1 MLTNDNGVVLP
12 LRPLTRSSTV
22 SRVGA
27 MRPSADRDLQVVQ
40 PSFDDLGTP
49 LFDCTFVVLDL
60 ETTGLRPTSDRITE
74 VGAVKVR
81 AGDVIGE
88 FQCLV
93 APGIPI
99 PPAVSTLTGIT
110 EGMVADRPAIE
121 AVLPTLL
128 EFLRGSVLV
137 AHNANFDV
145 SFLQAALGRFDYPGL
160 EHPVVDTARLA
171 RRALDR
177 SEVRDFR
184 LETLATHLRARTR
197 PEHRALADAR
207 ATVDVFHGLL
217 ERVGSLGV
225 RTLEDLRTY
234 SRSTSDPAY
243 RKISLVEGAPR
254 APGIYRFLDRRGQV
268 LYVGKAV
275 DLRARL
281 RRYFGQDD
289 RRKVADLVRETVKV
303 EWELTPTDLE
313 AQVREVRAIHR
324 HRPRYNRRSRNPER
338 SVFVKLTREHLPRL
352 SVVTAVRDDE
362 ALHIGP
368 LRSRKAAERFA
379 EAVYEALPLRQCT
392 DRLSATKGR
401 DPCIL
406 KDLERC
412 GAPCDGTQDAA
423 AYGEVV
429 QRFERAVRHDPGPA
443 LEAIRATMRRHAEA
457 GRFEEA
463 QRDRGRLHHL
473 ARVLLDHRRLGALVE
488 VDELI
493 AARHEDGGVDV
504 VLIQRGRLG
513 CTARVDP
520 SEPGAIE
527 TAAGALRR
535 TAPPPPPPGPPDRD
549 EVEEIRL
556 VDAWLHRPVVS
567 LVTVAGCYA
576 QPVSGGRVLHD
587 TVRESRRV
595 DRAVRRDRQ
604 RLRGAKVVRRS

>member
-1 MLTNDNGVVLP
+1 MG
-12 LRPLTRSSTV
+12 
-22 SRVGA
+22 RVGA
-27 MRPSADRDLQVVQ
+27 VRPSADRALQVVQ

-49 LFDCTFVVLDL
+49 LFDCTFVVIDL
-60 ETTGLRPTSDRITE
+60 ETTGLRPTADRITE

-81 AGDVIGE
+81 AGQVLGE

-99 PPAVSTLTGIT
+99 PPAVATLTGIT
-110 EGMVADRPAIE
+110 DGMVADRPPIE

-128 EFLRGSVLV
+128 EFLHGAVLV

-145 SFLQAALGRFDYPGL
+145 SFLQASLDRLDHPRL

-184 LETLATHLRARTR
+184 LETLAAHLRSRTR

-225 RTLEDLRTY
+225 RTLEDLRAY

-243 RKISLVEGAPR
+243 RKISLVDGAPR
-254 APGIYRFLDRRGQV
+254 EPGIYRFLDRRGQV

-289 RRKVADLVRETVKV
+289 RRKVADLVRETVEV
-303 EWELTPTDLE
+303 EWELTPTELE

-338 SVFVKLTREHLPRL
+338 SVYVKLTRERFPRL
-352 SVVTAVRDDE
+352 SIVTAVRE
-362 ALHIGP
+362 EAALHVGP
-368 LRSRKAAERFA
+368 LRSRKAAERFT
-379 EAVYEALPLRQCT
+379 EAVHDAIPLRQCT
-392 DRLSATKGR
+392 DRLTATKGR
-401 DPCIL
+401 EPCVL
-406 KDLERC
+406 KDLDRC
-412 GAPCDGTQDAA
+412 GAPCDGTQDVEAYADVAA
-423 AYGEVV
+423 SFENTVRGEPG
-429 QRFERAVRHDPGPA
+429 RALDV
-443 LEAIRATMRRHAEA
+443 LRAAMRRHAQA

-463 QRDRGRLHHL
+463 RRDRQRLHHL
-473 ARVLLDHRRLGALVE
+473 ARVLLDDRRLGALVGVEQLVATRPCQDRLE
-488 VDELI
+488 VILV
-493 AARHEDGGVDV
+493 R
-504 VLIQRGRLG
+504 RGRL
-513 CTARVDP
+513 AASAAVDP
-520 SEPGAIE
+520 DEPGALE
-527 TAAGALRR
+527 AAVDQLRR
-535 TAPPPPPPGPPDRD
+535 TAPPTPPPGRPDRD

-556 VDAWLHRPVVS
+556 VDAWLHQPQVRIRSVR
-567 LVTVAGCYA
+567 GCYA
-576 QPVSGGRVLHD
+576 EPVAGGRSLHE

>member
-1 MLTNDNGVVLP
+1 MAEAGAQA
-12 LRPLTRSSTV
+12 ST
-22 SRVGA
+22 RVGA
-27 MRPSADRDLQVVQ
+27 VRPSVDRELQVVQ

-81 AGDVIGE
+81 RGDVVGE

-110 EGMVADRPAIE
+110 ESMMVGRPPLE

-128 EFLRGSVLV
+128 EFLRGAVLV

-145 SFLQAALGRFDYPGL
+145 SFLQAALSRLDYPGL
-160 EHPVVDTARLA
+160 AHPVVDTARLA
-171 RRALDR
+171 RRVLDR
-177 SEVRDFR
+177 SEVRNFR
-184 LETLATHLRARTR
+184 LGTLATHLHARTR
-197 PEHRALADAR
+197 PEHRALADAK

-225 RTLEDLRTY
+225 RTLEDLRAY

-243 RKISLVEGAPR
+243 RKISLVDGAPR

-303 EWELTPTDLE
+303 EWELTPTELE

-338 SVFVKLTREHLPRL
+338 SVYVKLTRERFPRL
-352 SVVTAVRDDE
+352 SIVTAVRDQD
-362 ALHIGP
+362 ALHVGP
-368 LRSRKAAERFA
+368 LRSRKTAERFA
-379 EAVYEALPLRQCT
+379 EAVCDALPLRQCT
-392 DRLSATKGR
+392 DRLTATKGR
-401 DPCIL
+401 APCVL
-406 KDLERC
+406 KDLDRC
-412 GAPCDGTQDAA
+412 GAPCDGTQDVEE
-423 AYGEVV
+423 YGDVV
-429 QRFERAVRHDPGPA
+429 TRYERTVGGDPGGA
-443 LEAIRATMRRHAEA
+443 LDVLRATMRRHAEA

-463 QRDRGRLHHL
+463 QRDRERLHHL
-473 ARVLLDHRRLGALVE
+473 AKVLLDHRRLGALVA
-488 VDELI
+488 VDELA
-493 AARHEDGGVDV
+493 AARSDGGGIDV
-504 VLIQRGRLG
+504 VLIHRGRLAG
-513 CTARVDP
+513 TARVD
-520 SEPGAIE
+520 
-527 TAAGALRR
+527 AGTPHAVDDAVRSLRR
-535 TAPPPPPPGPPDRD
+535 SAPPPPAPGQPDRD

-556 VDAWLHRPVVS
+556 VDAWLHGPDVS
-567 LVTVAGCYA
+567 LVAVRGRYA
-576 QPVSGGRVLHD
+576 EPVSGGRLLHE
-587 TVRESRRV
+587 TIHESRRV
-595 DRAVRRDRQ
+595 ARAVRRDRQ
-604 RLRGAKVVRRS
+604 RMAGAKVVRRS